1 MDGTESESG
10 IEKHKTGAW
19 GLTIPEGTVKK
30 TSGQMDQNTVMMHQS
45 KSSCQ
50 LWMDGIMEIVR
61 DKSFWGVVVFVA
73 LFVTSIVVLL
83 ADNAMAR

>member
-1 MDGTESESG
+1 
-10 IEKHKTGAW
+10 
-19 GLTIPEGTVKK
+19 
-30 TSGQMDQNTVMMHQS
+30 
-45 KSSCQ
+45 
-50 LWMDGIMEIVR
+50 MEIVR